1 MSAAREVFV
10 TGFRRSD
17 LLGGSVLRSHEGE
30 AGLLTPSE
38 LRALAARLGVVPTKK
53 LGQNFVHD
61 AGTVRKIV
69 RLAGV
74 GRGDAVLEVG
84 PGLGSLTLALLESGA
99 EVTAVEIDR
108 VLARALTDTVAQKMG
123 DIERLTV
130 VLGDGMEVQPENLA
144 EVGAPQPTNLV
155 ANLPY
160 NVSVPIIFHILAE
173 FPTLTGLLVMVQREV
188 ADRLVADMG
197 TKTYGAPTVKLSW
210 YGEPRFAGVVGPNVF
225 WPKPNVDSALVTM
238 DVVQNRLGDAT
249 LREAT
254 FEVVDAAFKQRRK
267 MLRASLRQLFS
278 TPEATSTILS
288 DAGVEGT
295 LRAEQLGID
304 EYVSIARAATATGWE
319 PGQ

>member
-1 MSAAREVFV
+1 M
-10 TGFRRSD
+10 
-17 LLGGSVLRSHEGE
+17 LGSHEGE

-38 LRALAARLGVVPTKK
+38 LRALASRLGVVPTKK

-69 RLAGV
+69 RLANVHEGST
-74 GRGDAVLEVG
+74 VLEVG

-99 EVTAVEIDR
+99 EVAAVEIDR
-108 VLARALTDTVAQKMG
+108 VLAGALTETVDHKMG
-123 DIERLTV
+123 DTRQLTV
-130 VLGDGMEVQPENLA
+130 ILGDGMEVTPQDLGKA
-144 EVGAPQPTNLV
+144 GAPQPTNLV

-160 NVSVPIIFHILAE
+160 NVSVPMIFHILAQ
-173 FPTLTGLLVMVQREV
+173 FRTLTGLLVMVQREV
-188 ADRLVADMG
+188 ADRLVADRG

-238 DVVQNRLGDAT
+238 NIVQDRLGDAA

-267 MLRASLRQLFS
+267 MLRASLKQLFS
-278 TPEATSTILS
+278 TPELTATILS
-288 DAGVEGT
+288 SADVDGT
-295 LRAEQLGID
+295 LRAEQLGIED
-304 EYVSIARAATATGWE
+304 YVSVAEAAVDKGWE
-319 PGQ
+319 PHQ